1 MNEYSQGVA
10 GDGPCI
16 LFLGDPLTPEEIVFR
31 LNSLTNENDSQSAE
45 NADAQAKEAY
55 ALGKLEE
62 TLKIEGELRAEN
74 CAAKKMRNEIVGL
87 CSLGEHHIRE
97 FAGNTNY
104 NCLIDAVKEFDRVST
119 VPAPDGINDRGSD
132 EYANP
137 NWNRFKPGGAKG
149 VLDTY
154 RKLHDG
160 KIGMHWL
167 WAVIDRHVAGDD
179 IDEILKDYGYER
191 V

>member
-1 MNEYSQGVA
+1 MSEYERDQQIAGIVERAHTKFRESQRGYKGQMITARSSFEWWIANEALLSA
-10 GDGPCI
+10 SA
-16 LFLGDPLTPEEIVFR
+16 ENKR
-31 LNSLTNENDSQSAE
+31 LEALDKDWLRASEQWVAE
-45 NADAQAKEAY
+45 NADAQAKEAF

-119 VPAPDGINDRGSD
+119 EQTRTQNG
-132 EYANP
+132 
-137 NWNRFKPGGAKG
+137 
-149 VLDTY
+149 
-154 RKLHDG
+154 
-160 KIGMHWL
+160 
-167 WAVIDRHVAGDD
+167 
-179 IDEILKDYGYER
+179 
-191 V
+191 